1 MRAVPA
7 RPGLRPALAALGLTA
22 SVVFVACGS
31 GEVTQDDY
39 RAATGEVC
47 ARYQK
52 VVDADQAKVNRL
64 GAKSSQDPKPFA
76 AAVRQFQR
84 NWDEFAAALKAVER
98 PPDDR
103 RQLNRFFASLS
114 ASQDRVADLA
124 RAVDQLPGLLDEVEA
139 IEQSRNAA
147 QAESVI
153 ARAEKLQA
161 EIERAES
168 GFEKSIGEV
177 ERFVNRYPG
186 LADCR

>member
-1 MRAVPA
+1 MGLVIA
-7 RPGLRPALAALGLTA
+7 RPPVRIALVALALAAPLVL
-22 SVVFVACGS
+22 VACGS
-31 GEVTQDDY
+31 DEVSQDDY

-47 ARYQK
+47 AKYQK
-52 VVDADQAKVNRL
+52 IVDADQAKVDRL

-98 PPDDR
+98 PPADR
-103 RQLNRFFASLS
+103 KQLNQFFTSLS
-114 ASQDRVADLA
+114 NSQDRVADLA
-124 RAVDQLPGLLDEVEA
+124 GAVDQLPGLLDEVEA
-139 IEQSRNAA
+139 IEQSQNAA

-153 ARAEKLQA
+153 ARAEKLQS
-161 EIERAES
+161 EIGRAEA
-168 GFEKSIGEV
+168 GFQKSIGQV